1 MVSIRD
7 FSKFGKQQYQ
17 TYKIAYLPSMAVLS
31 MCQDGFSSMR
41 TLVKKGE
48 QIEEGQIVA
57 SECDNSDNKYPAC
70 IHSPIPGVIKDIQEI
85 SMPNGKNSLSLLIE
99 MSGNFTFSGRKK
111 DYYDWKNA
119 VSVSRKIKQISEMG
133 IINTFEKN
141 ESLANQLDKIVTESK
156 SQSAKPLVIRLFDK
170 ESDTS
175 IESFIANQF
184 KSQVLEGAAIIAE
197 IINAPFVLF
206 FSQKGEFSIPDE
218 SEYNDLFIKTKPEF
232 IEKKIKNYPCG
243 NYKQILK
250 MTNQFLKTKHSIE
263 YESVLGVS
271 AETCLDVYNGI
282 VHSYPAID
290 RFIQVQG
297 DAVTQNQ
304 ILKVRIGMTLR
315 NIFNECGGFQEQP
328 SQIIINSLVNGT
340 AISDID
346 TPITR
351 YVHTIFVTTSR
362 YFPRQ
367 IQTKCIRCGKCN
379 SICEEKLRPDKIYER
394 YSAGDPLGSTYEKTI
409 RFCTECQLCNTVCP
423 SRIPLFQTIKFLK
436 DRQNEEN
443 F

>member
-1 MVSIRD
+1 
-7 FSKFGKQQYQ
+7 
-17 TYKIAYLPSMAVLS
+17 MAVLS
-31 MCQDGFSSMR
+31 MCQSGSCSMKS
-41 TLVKKGE
+41 LVEKGE

-57 SECDNSDNKYPAC
+57 SECENPDNKYPAC
-70 IHSPIPGVIKDIQEI
+70 IHSPIPGIIKDVLDI
-85 SMPNGKNSLSLLIE
+85 SMPNGKNAKSLLIE
-99 MSGNFTFSGRKK
+99 MSGNFTFSGQKK
-111 DYYDWKNA
+111 DVYDWKNA

-141 ESLANQLDKIVTESK
+141 ESLANQLDEIVEESK
-156 SQSAKPLVIRLFDK
+156 SHSTKPLVVRLFDK

-184 KSQVLEGAAIIAE
+184 KAQVIEGAAIIAE

-206 FSQKGEFSIPDE
+206 FSQKGEFSIPE
-218 SEYNDLFIKTKPEF
+218 KAEYQDLFVKAKPQF

-250 MTNQFLKTKHSIE
+250 MANQFLKEKHAIE

-297 DAVTQNQ
+297 DAIAQNQ
-304 ILKVRIGMTLR
+304 ILKVRIGTTLR
-315 NIFNECGGFQEQP
+315 NIFNECGGFHEQP
-328 SQIIINSLVNGT
+328 SQIIINGLVNGT
-340 AISDID
+340 AVSDLD
-346 TPITR
+346 TPVTR

-367 IQTKCIRCGKCN
+367 IQTQCIRCGKCN
-379 SICEEKLRPDKIYER
+379 LICEEKLRPDKIYER

-409 RFCTECQLCNTVCP
+409 KYCTECQLCNTVCP
-423 SRIPLFQTIKFLK
+423 ARIPLYQTIKLLK
-436 DRQNEEN
+436 DRQNEKN